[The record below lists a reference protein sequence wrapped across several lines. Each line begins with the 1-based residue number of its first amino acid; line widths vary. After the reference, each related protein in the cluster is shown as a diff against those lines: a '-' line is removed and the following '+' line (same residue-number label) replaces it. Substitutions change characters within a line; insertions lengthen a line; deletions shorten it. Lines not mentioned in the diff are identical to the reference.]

1 MANNQRK
8 PKKLGRTGPSPKTT
22 DIREFLKKAKQK
34 LEHKKSN
41 NPMKME
47 RKKEG
52 FRSKNPGV
60 RFRDEMEAVTK
71 GLDTLTSE
79 GRGKVKLAFKGGG
92 RAYGQNS

>member
-8 PKKLGRTGPSPKTT
+8 PKKLGSKGPSPKTT
-22 DIREFLKKAKQK
+22 DIRKYLKEAKKK
-34 LEHKKSN
+34 LEYKKS

-52 FRSKNPGV
+52 FRAKNPGV

-71 GLDTLTSE
+71 GLDTLTSK
-79 GRGKVKLAFKGGG
+79 GTGKVKLAFKGGG